1 VYGSAQIATDFVKWG
16 TGAGRFSWPPAS
28 FGYTGHAVAF
38 DDPDVCPGTGDF
50 TLEAWI
56 YIPSGVN
63 IGETIMQVPSPSPGS
78 TGRLYATYVNS
89 TTYRVGWA
97 KAGAE
102 LAQSAG
108 FSVDAYHHVWCVR
121 QNGVI
126 SIAVD
131 GTLSATTGND
141 TTDYN
146 YGSGNKAIIGNYS
159 TGSTYGFGGRIDD
172 LRYTVGYARPLV
184 VPTGPYENI

>member
-1 VYGSAQIATDFVKWG
+1 VKWG

-38 DDPDVCPGTGDF
+38 DDEVLCPGTGDF
-50 TLEAWI
+50 TIECWI
-56 YIPSGVN
+56 YMPSGVA
-63 IGETIMQVPSPSPGS
+63 IGETIMQVPAGSPGS
-78 TGRLYATYVNS
+78 DGRLFATYINS

-97 KAGAE
+97 KAGTE

-108 FSVDAYHHVWCVR
+108 FSVDAWHHVWCVR
-121 QNGVI
+121 ESGTI
-126 SIAVD
+126 RIAVD
-131 GTLSATTGND
+131 GTESATTGSD
-141 TTDYN
+141 TTDYY

-172 LRYTVGYARPLV
+172 LRYTVGNARALV
-184 VPTGPYENI
+184 VPTGPYPNV